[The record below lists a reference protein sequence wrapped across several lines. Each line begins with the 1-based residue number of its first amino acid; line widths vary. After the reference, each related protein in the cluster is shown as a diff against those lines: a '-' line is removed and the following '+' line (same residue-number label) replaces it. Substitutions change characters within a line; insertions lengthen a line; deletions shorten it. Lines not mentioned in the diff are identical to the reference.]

1 VPRARAEPTG
11 VVQNLGYK
19 FTDDFIT
26 KTYILPLL
34 RDETKRKRLIAEHK
48 KNPIG
53 VPGRAGREAMGHSE
67 DLARVLDK
75 FRRHPMAGKYVIVT
89 RRHFE
94 EYHIGVCSGV
104 RGEPVGILEGEAFS
118 TQEEAEHAIFLRR
131 IEELLAEYEGE

>member
-11 VVQNLGYK
+11 VQQNLGHKY
-19 FTDDFIT
+19 TDDFIT

-53 VPGRAGREAMGHSE
+53 VPGKSGHEAIGHSE

-75 FRRHPMAGKYVIVT
+75 FRRHPMAGKHVIVT
-89 RRHFE
+89 RRQFE
-94 EYHIGVCSGV
+94 EYLIGVCSGV
-104 RGEPVGILEGEAFS
+104 RGEPVKILEGEVFT
-118 TQEEAEHAIFLRR
+118 TQEEAEHAIFLKRVD
-131 IEELLAEYEGE
+131 ELLSEYEGE